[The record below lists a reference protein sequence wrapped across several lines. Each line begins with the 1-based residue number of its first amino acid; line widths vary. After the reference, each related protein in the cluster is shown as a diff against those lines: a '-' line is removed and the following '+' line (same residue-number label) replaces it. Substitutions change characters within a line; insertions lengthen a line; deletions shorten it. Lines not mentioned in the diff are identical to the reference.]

1 LGFAFGLPFTG
12 IHKPLQLS
20 QLIQKQRFIQ
30 PVPSTVAPSHPSPLA
45 SLWRPMCKVLRQ
57 LVKSA
62 LLGGGAGYN
71 MTVIAKTIPPTQS
84 LELPPDDVY
93 FGPSEGMRAVRQRVE
108 RAAALNVP
116 ILILGESGTGKEV
129 LARFI
134 HERSPWREGPFV
146 KVNCPAIPGTLLES
160 ELFGFQRGAFTGAH
174 AAKPGRME
182 LANGGTLFLDEIAEL
197 ESSLQ
202 AKLLHV
208 LQDGH
213 FTRIGDHEEKRMDAR
228 VICATNRA
236 LQEAIEN
243 GGFRSDLFY
252 RINVITISLPPLRD
266 RRDDIPQLT
275 EYLRITFNRRFKRD
289 SGPVSR
295 EAIQLLQQRDWP
307 GNIRELEN
315 CMARYVILGSEEAF
329 YFERAEKKPLNFTYE
344 MTPEGT
350 IPLKR
355 IAQQVTRRMEN
366 DLILKVLQANHWN
379 RRRAAE
385 ILKISYRAL
394 LYKVR
399 QAGLPAK
406 RPPRKVA
413 APVASAPMAAVSA
426 PPAD

>member
-1 LGFAFGLPFTG
+1 MA
-12 IHKPLQLS
+12 
-20 QLIQKQRFIQ
+20 
-30 PVPSTVAPSHPSPLA
+30 SPAEARL
-45 SLWRPMCKVLRQ
+45 
-57 LVKSA
+57 
-62 LLGGGAGYN
+62 
-71 MTVIAKTIPPTQS
+71 TPTTQAA
-84 LELPPDDVY
+84 ELPPENVY
-93 FGPSEGMRAVRQRVE
+93 FGASEIMQIVRQRMD

-160 ELFGFQRGAFTGAH
+160 ELFGFQKGSFTGAN
-174 AAKPGRME
+174 ASKPGRME
-182 LANGGTLFLDEIAEL
+182 LAQGGTLFMDEIAEL
-197 ESSLQ
+197 EASLQ

-213 FTRIGDHEEKRMDAR
+213 FTRLGDHEEKAVDAR
-228 VICATNRA
+228 VICATNRK
-236 LQEAIEN
+236 LQQEVAQ
-243 GGFRSDLFY
+243 GGFRADLFY
-252 RINVITISLPPLRD
+252 RINVITITLPPLRE
-266 RRDDIPQLT
+266 RRDDIPYLAD
-275 EYLRITFNRRFKRD
+275 YLRQQFNRRFA
-289 SGPVSR
+289 R
-295 EAIQLLQQRDWP
+295 EAGPLTREINHLLQQREWP

-315 CMARYVILGSEEAF
+315 CVARYVVLGSEEAF
-329 YFERAEKKPLNFTYE
+329 HSERTEEKKPLNFGYE
-344 MTPEGT
+344 ISEDGN

-355 IAQQVTRRMEN
+355 IAQQVTRRMEH

-385 ILKISYRAL
+385 VLKISYRAL

-406 RPPRKVA
+406 RPQRKMVA
-413 APVASAPMAAVSA
+413 RPSTLSRPT

>member
-1 LGFAFGLPFTG
+1 
-12 IHKPLQLS
+12 
-20 QLIQKQRFIQ
+20 
-30 PVPSTVAPSHPSPLA
+30 
-45 SLWRPMCKVLRQ
+45 
-57 LVKSA
+57 
-62 LLGGGAGYN
+62 
-71 MTVIAKTIPPTQS
+71 
-84 LELPPDDVY
+84 
-93 FGPSEGMRAVRQRVE
+93 MRAVRQRVD

-160 ELFGFQRGAFTGAH
+160 ELFGFQRGAFTGANM
-174 AAKPGRME
+174 AKPGRME
-182 LANGGTLFLDEIAEL
+182 LAQGGTLFLDEIAEL
-197 ESSLQ
+197 DSGLQ

-213 FTRIGDHEEKRMDAR
+213 FTRIGDHEERRMDAR

-236 LQEAIEN
+236 LQQEIES

-252 RINVITISLPPLRD
+252 RINVITISLPPLRE
-266 RRDDIPQLT
+266 RREDIPQVA
-275 EYLRITFNRRFKRD
+275 EYLRITFNRRFKREASPI
-289 SGPVSR
+289 SGEVV
-295 EAIQLLQQRDWP
+295 QQLQQRDWP

-315 CMARYVILGSEEAF
+315 CMARYVILGTEEAF
-329 YFERAEKKPLNFTYE
+329 YSERVEKKPLNFTYE
-344 MTPEGT
+344 VTPEGN

-379 RRRAAE
+379 RRKAAE
-385 ILKISYRAL
+385 VLKISYRAL

-406 RPPRKVA
+406 RPARKLDA
-413 APVASAPMAAVSA
+413 AAAIQASPGS
-426 PPAD
+426 PAD